1 MPVVELLKS
10 APAFRRLWLG
20 NLISSSG
27 DWIGWVAVSVLA
39 MKSES
44 GALELAG
51 VFIAHYL
58 PAALL
63 APLGGFVADRWDRR
77 KILIWVT
84 LGQFVLTLAMA
95 VAALR
100 AEVLWVQLL
109 LALRSTAVAFIAPA
123 ERGAV
128 PRLVATSQ
136 VLLANAVD
144 SATWSIMFTIGTA
157 LGGLISV
164 LGPTTA
170 LGIDA
175 GTFVL
180 ALFFY
185 ARLPAIVPERDEQ
198 EGPRDPQNEHTLP
211 SLREILWW
219 LWGQPKILCATLAKA
234 PLSLASG
241 AAWLALNLSAESK
254 VTGVS
259 TSVALGAFYACRGIG
274 TAIGPWIASRLHGPR
289 LSREWIW
296 MITYLS
302 GLASML
308 GFWAADRWS
317 LWIPCALI
325 WGISGGVNWV
335 FSTAITQRDVPD
347 RYRGRIGALD
357 TLSWMSAQCIS
368 VALCA
373 WQVHQGGDLTPY
385 LRAMCILGMLGIV
398 TLKINSARDS
408 RESDA
413 DTV

>member
-1 MPVVELLKS
+1 MPVVELLRS

-84 LGQFVLTLAMA
+84 LGQCLLTVAMA
-95 VAALR
+95 LAALR

-128 PRLVATSQ
+128 PRLVAPSQ

-164 LGPTTA
+164 FGPTTA

-180 ALFFY
+180 ALLFY
-185 ARLPAIVPERDEQ
+185 ARLPSIVPEREAHEEPRKSQDED
-198 EGPRDPQNEHTLP
+198 GIP
-211 SLREILWW
+211 SLREILRW
-219 LWGQPKILCATLAKA
+219 LWGQPRILCATFAKA

-254 VTGVS
+254 LTGVS
-259 TSVALGAFYACRGIG
+259 VSVALGAFYACRGIG
-274 TAIGPWIASRLHGPR
+274 TAIGPWLASRLTGPR
-289 LSREWIW
+289 LSQDWIW
-296 MITYLS
+296 MITYLA

-325 WGISGGVNWV
+325 WGVSGGVNWV

-357 TLSWMSAQCIS
+357 TFGWMSAQCIS
-368 VALCA
+368 VAICA
-373 WQVHQGGDLTPY
+373 WEVHQGGDLTPS
-385 LRAMCILGMLGIV
+385 LRVMCALGLLGIAM
-398 TLKINSARDS
+398 LKINSARES
-408 RESDA
+408 RSGDA
-413 DTV
+413 NAD

>member
-20 NLISSSG
+20 NLISASG

-84 LGQFVLTLAMA
+84 LGQCLLTVAMA

-128 PRLVATSQ
+128 PRLVAPSQ

-144 SATWSIMFTIGTA
+144 SATWSLMFTIGTA

-164 LGPTTA
+164 FGPTTA
-170 LGIDA
+170 LAIDA

-180 ALFFY
+180 ALLFY
-185 ARLPAIVPERDEQ
+185 ARLPSIVPEREEQ
-198 EGPRDPQNEHTLP
+198 EETSKSHDGMPT
-211 SLREILWW
+211 LREILGW
-219 LWGQPKILCATLAKA
+219 LWGQPRILCATLAKA

-274 TAIGPWIASRLHGPR
+274 TAIGPWLASRLCGAR
-289 LSREWIW
+289 LSQERIWIF
-296 MITYLS
+296 TYLA

-308 GFWAADRWS
+308 AFWASDRWA

-325 WGISGGVNWV
+325 WGVSGGVNWV

-373 WQVHQGGDLTPY
+373 WQVHRGEDLTPY
-385 LRAMCILGMLGIV
+385 LRAMCILGLVGIAV
-398 TLKINSARDS
+398 LKINSARDS
-408 RESDA
+408 RSSDTHA
-413 DTV
+413 G